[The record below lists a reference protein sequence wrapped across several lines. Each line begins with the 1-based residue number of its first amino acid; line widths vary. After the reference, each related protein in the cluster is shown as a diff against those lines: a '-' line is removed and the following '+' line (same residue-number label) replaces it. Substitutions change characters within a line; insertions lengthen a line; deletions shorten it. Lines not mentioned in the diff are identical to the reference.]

1 VRGVT
6 RDCIVELFDRKVI
19 WLYALITLVMVA
31 TIIIV
36 GHTRVYEDPDSL
48 RGMGSL
54 TFKEFRAEVLVVI
67 FEWFVYVFVVLTVL
81 ITAGKVPVMLVPG
94 RVEFFLSKPLSRT
107 SLYLNKLLGMLITY
121 GGLIVVCGLVGY
133 AAINTVGS
141 YWSASIVYIFV
152 LNLVSLF
159 VWLSIT
165 TFGGIAFGSTSM
177 AFVTAAVFWFAQ
189 LALRGRE
196 VVKRVVDSAA
206 LDTVFDVL
214 YYIVP
219 KTGELSDLTA
229 DVALGKPV
237 TSWLPLYSSL
247 VFAFVL
253 IAAAAVIFNRKNY

>member
-1 VRGVT
+1 VRGMT
-6 RDCIVELFDRKVI
+6 RDCIVELFDRKVM

-54 TFKEFRAEVLVVI
+54 TFKEFRSEVLVMI
-67 FEWFVYVFVVLTVL
+67 FEWFVYVLVVLTVL

-94 RVEFFLSKPLSRT
+94 RVEFFLSKPISRT
-107 SLYLNKLLGMLITY
+107 SLYLNKLLGMLSTY
-121 GGLIVVCGLVGY
+121 G
-133 AAINTVGS
+133 
-141 YWSASIVYIFV
+141 
-152 LNLVSLF
+152 VSLF
-159 VWLSIT
+159 IWLSIT

-196 VVKRVVDSAA
+196 VVKQVVDSAA
-206 LDTVFDVL
+206 LDTVLDVL

-229 DVALGKPV
+229 EVALGKPA

-253 IAAAAVIFNRKNY
+253 VVAAAVVFKRKNY